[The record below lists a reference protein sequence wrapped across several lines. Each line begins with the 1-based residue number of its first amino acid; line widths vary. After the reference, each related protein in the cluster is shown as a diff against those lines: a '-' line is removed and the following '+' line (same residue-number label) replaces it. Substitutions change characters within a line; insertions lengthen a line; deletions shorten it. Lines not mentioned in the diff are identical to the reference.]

1 MLKARFTSGPA
12 RRCRRATRNVGR
24 AARLGLLGALFLF
37 LSAPGLVEAQSDGS
51 LVGIVRDEVN
61 SEAIGEAVVAL
72 VEHGREVETGN
83 DGAFRFL
90 DLPPGPVTLRVT
102 GEGYGTVVEQVQVGE
117 DPFRTLEVFLPRM
130 ENILQ
135 ELLVT
140 GERSDPAT
148 GHSEYQVQGSA
159 HHRTALD
166 VLQGRVPGL
175 MVGSA
180 TGDLGKGS
188 QIRLRGVGTIEG
200 TNLPSVYLDGVRI
213 DSGTS
218 SGSILGDGFALN
230 VLQTIPADQ
239 VESVRVLS
247 GPASTSQYQDGANG
261 VIVIETVRGGG
272 SQDDE
277 GDEEG

>member
-12 RRCRRATRNVGR
+12 RRCRRATRDVGR
-24 AARLGLLGALFLF
+24 AARLGLLGALLLL

-61 SEAIGEAVVAL
+61 SEAIGEAVVSL

-130 ENILQ
+130 ENMLQ

-140 GERSDPAT
+140 GRISEQAGGHSGYEVRRSD
-148 GHSEYQVQGSA
+148 

-166 VLQGRVPGL
+166 VVQGRVPGL
-175 MVGSA
+175 FVGSSS
-180 TGDLGKGS
+180 GDLGKGTA
-188 QIRLRGVGTIEG
+188 IRLRGIGTIQG
-200 TNLPSVYLDGVRI
+200 TNVPSIYLDGIRI
-213 DSGTS
+213 EGG
-218 SGSILGDGFALN
+218 GSEPSPLGNGLALN

-277 GDEEG
+277 GNEEG